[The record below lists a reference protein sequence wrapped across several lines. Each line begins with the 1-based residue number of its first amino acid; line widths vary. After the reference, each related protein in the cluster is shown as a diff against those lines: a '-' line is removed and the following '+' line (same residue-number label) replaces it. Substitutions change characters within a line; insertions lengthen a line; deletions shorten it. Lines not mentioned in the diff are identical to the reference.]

1 MTDLW
6 SSPSSH
12 QLALWLVDGAMLWV
26 IVEAVVLLV
35 RHRLRRDAPGSLD
48 LLWSLLSGFWLMAG
62 LHGVLVGSGVAV
74 LALCLS
80 AAGLC
85 HATDLWCR
93 LSRHGRTRGE
103 PTSAPAMASNHPR
116 RTP

>member
-1 MTDLW
+1 MTDLG
-6 SSPSSH
+6 SSPSHSI
-12 QLALWLVDGAMLWV
+12 ALWLVDGAMLWLTA
-26 IVEAVVLLV
+26 EAVVLLV

-48 LLWSLLSGFWLMAG
+48 VLWSLLSGFWLMAG
-62 LHGVLVGSGVAV
+62 LHGVLAGSEVAV

-93 LSRHGRTRGE
+93 LSRHGRTRGK
-103 PTSAPAMASNHPR
+103 PSSASAMTSNHPR